1 MVMGFVF
8 DNSFKVGQ
16 FKSSSLLLNQDVN
29 YVPQCN
35 VANVHF
41 MWTNE
46 QKVSFLSPTNVMNT
60 TTIDIYNLIPKKR
73 LYISSWISVRRL
85 TQLISHIS

>member
-1 MVMGFVF
+1 MGFVF

-29 YVPQCN
+29 YVPQCK

-46 QKVSFLSPTNVMNT
+46 QKFSFLSPTNVMIT